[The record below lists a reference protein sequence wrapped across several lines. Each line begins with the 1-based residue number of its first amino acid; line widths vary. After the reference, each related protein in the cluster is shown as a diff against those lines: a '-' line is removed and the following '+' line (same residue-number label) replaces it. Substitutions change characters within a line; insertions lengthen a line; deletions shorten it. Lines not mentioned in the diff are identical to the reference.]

1 MNAPQLQPPQK
12 CGFSTIHHKHVL
24 GQLIQPQ
31 LHETNPRIQN
41 RKCCH
46 GHKQKKDTTP
56 QQPLHRPRLRRWPDR
71 KGVSEPSS
79 SFRIGK
85 YDENPW
91 GPDES
96 LPNMY
101 RVFDKYLC
109 CSYLSNFY
117 FTGSC
122 PIWWKKR
129 YDTFQFRMQMQTLIH
144 HLRWTIPHY
153 NTTCCENFS
162 EFLGFFY
169 L

>member
-109 CSYLSNFY
+109 CSYLSNFC

-122 PIWWKKR
+122 PIWWKKGMILSNSGCKCKHWFIISGGQSLTITLLAVK
-129 YDTFQFRMQMQTLIH
+129 TFR
-144 HLRWTIPHY
+144 
-153 NTTCCENFS
+153 NS
-162 EFLGFFY
+162 
-169 L
+169 